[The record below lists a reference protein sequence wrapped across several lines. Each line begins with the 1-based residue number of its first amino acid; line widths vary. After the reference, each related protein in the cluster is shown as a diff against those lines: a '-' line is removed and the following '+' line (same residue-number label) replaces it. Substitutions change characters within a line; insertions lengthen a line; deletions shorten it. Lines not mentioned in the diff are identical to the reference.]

1 MPPTKEYGLLRES
14 CGHWLCECTLLS
26 LVARYIGGRA
36 DGLGQVHAGALA
48 AAAESCLCVVG
59 SGYGLSTLVRWD
71 VGSKGLIGML
81 GRYFAVHSI
90 FGSDFTVYL
99 DVILDTTMD
108 RLRLEYGM
116 LEEVL

>member
-1 MPPTKEYGLLRES
+1 MQEPLLQR
-14 CGHWLCECTLLS
+14 LS
-26 LVARYIGGRA
+26 LVSCF
-36 DGLGQVHAGALA
+36 VVAL
-48 AAAESCLCVVG
+48 LG

-116 LEEVL
+116 LEEVF